1 MACVIVLSNKCD
13 ITRASL
19 EADQQEPN
27 PCYAVGTSSESP
39 CVSWGRMSSRIL
51 LFAHVHVL
59 HDLLLHVCEVCFFIE
74 KKKKKQKYI
83 NTSQHYSFLVVA
95 SVLCSLQEFTS
106 SCKQVVM
113 LCWYVNLW
121 HGRSAKRPKK

>member
-39 CVSWGRMSSRIL
+39 LRKLGEDVNEFVKLTKLTERSMFR
-51 LFAHVHVL
+51 
-59 HDLLLHVCEVCFFIE
+59 
-74 KKKKKQKYI
+74 
-83 NTSQHYSFLVVA
+83 
-95 SVLCSLQEFTS
+95 SVGCIKVF
-106 SCKQVVM
+106 C
-113 LCWYVNLW
+113 
-121 HGRSAKRPKK
+121 

>member
-59 HDLLLHVCEVCFFIE
+59 HDLLLHVCEVCFFIA
-74 KKKKKQKYI
+74 KKKKKAEIHQYI
-83 NTSQHYSFLVVA
+83 AALLIFGGSKCLVLA
-95 SVLCSLQEFTS
+95 ARIHF
-106 SCKQVVM
+106 
-113 LCWYVNLW
+113 
-121 HGRSAKRPKK
+121 